1 MRSAFLAGAIWAVTV
16 GQALAG
22 VQYGGVNVAGFDF
35 GCETTGK
42 CDTSKVV
49 APLHEYKGQDGAAQM
64 QHFVKDD
71 RLNAFRLPVAWQFLV
86 EKPGAPLNAANMKQ
100 YDALVKACLATGS
113 LCIIDIH
120 NYARW
125 DGQIIGQ
132 GGPADEEFADLWSQL
147 ATQYKNAPKV
157 AMGIVNEPHE
167 VPDIKRWAQTCQTV
181 VNAIRK
187 AGASDHYILL
197 PGNGYTSAGSFVSS
211 GSAAALQ
218 TVKDAD
224 GSTEK
229 LIFEVHKYLDSDNSG
244 TNTECIS
251 NNIDAFADLTTFLK
265 TNKRQALLAETGGGS
280 QDSSCL
286 KNICELLGYLNQNG
300 DVYLGYLGW
309 GAGSFDATYKLA
321 LTPTEGMKDVPLM
334 TQCFAKKFDGG
345 AGTGASSPSGGNGT
359 FSGSSTT
366 NDTSAGTLGGSDG
379 DEEEPTTEPS
389 SSNNTSTGTPGPSSG
404 GQEIT
409 TGPPSS
415 NSTSTGTSSGSSGGQ
430 ETTTGPSSSNSTS
443 TGTSGGSYG
452 GQENTTGPSSSNGTS
467 TGTPGGSHSDGK
479 ETTTKTTT
487 SGDSSS
493 NGTSAGV
500 PAASYDQGEET
511 TTTTTLGPS
520 LAKNTSAGT
529 SGGSSNGEE
538 GTTTTTTTGS
548 SGTSASVPGASY
560 DQGEETTTTTS
571 IESSSSNNTSTGPS
585 GNQGGS
591 QSSGLSPQSQGSTS
605 GGSQNASGSANNLG
619 GAARWGSKSRLHK
632 AGETN
637 LNSTIEDASRDDE
650 CSADDLKDE
659 IKGGSPQPSSTSASS
674 LPQSSGFSTSYT
686 PSSSSSSTSSAAGN
700 YVPGPSTTGSP
711 NRRRIRAAQM

>member
-1 MRSAFLAGAIWAVTV
+1 MRSAFLAGAICAVTV

-22 VQYGGVNVAGFDF
+22 VQYSGVNIAGFDF

-71 RLNAFRLPVAWQFLV
+71 RLNAFRLPIAWQFLV

-147 ATQYKNAPKV
+147 ATQYKSTPKV

-187 AGASDHYILL
+187 AGASDHYIML

-224 GSTEK
+224 GSTDK
-229 LIFEVHKYLDSDNSG
+229 LIFEVHKYLDGDNSG
-244 TNTECIS
+244 TSPECIS
-251 NNIDAFADLTTFLK
+251 NNIDAFADLTAFLK
-265 TNKRQALLAETGGGS
+265 TSKRRALLAEVGGGS
-280 QDSSCL
+280 KDSSCL
-286 KNICELLGYLNQNG
+286 KNLCELLGYLNQNG

-309 GAGSFDATYKLA
+309 GAGSFDATYELA

-334 TQCFAKKFDGG
+334 TQCFAKMFDGG
-345 AGTGASSPSGGNGT
+345 AGTGASSSSGGNDT
-359 FSGSSTT
+359 LSGPSTT
-366 NDTSAGTLGGSDG
+366 NDTSGGTPGGSDN

-389 SSNNTSTGTPGPSSG
+389 SSNNTSTGTPGESYG
-404 GQEIT
+404 GQGVT

-415 NSTSTGTSSGSSGGQ
+415 NGTSTGTSSGSYGGQ
-430 ETTTGPSSSNSTS
+430 ETSTGPSST
-443 TGTSGGSYG
+443 
-452 GQENTTGPSSSNGTS
+452 NGTS
-467 TGTPGGSHSDGK
+467 TGTPGGSYSDGK

-487 SGDSSS
+487 SGNSSS
-493 NGTSAGV
+493 NDTSAGV
-500 PAASYDQGEET
+500 PAAGYDEGEET
-511 TTTTTLGPS
+511 TTTTTIGPS
-520 LAKNTSAGT
+520 SANNTSAGT
-529 SGGSSNGEE
+529 SGGGSDDGE
-538 GTTTTTTTGS
+538 GPTITTTTGS
-548 SGTSASVPGASY
+548 SNGTSASVPGASY

-571 IESSSSNNTSTGPS
+571 IDSSNNTSTGPS
-585 GNQGGS
+585 GNQGGRQGGGQRGGQGAGQGGS
-591 QSSGLSPQSQGSTS
+591 QSSEHSPESQESTS
-605 GGSQNASGSANNLG
+605 GATQNASGSGNNLG
-619 GAARWGSKSRLHK
+619 GAARWGSKSQLHK
-632 AGETN
+632 AGESN
-637 LNSTIEDASRDDE
+637 INSTIEDASRDDE
-650 CSADDLKDE
+650 CSADDLEDE
-659 IKGGSPQPSSTSASS
+659 AKGGSPQSSSISASPS
-674 LPQSSGFSTSYT
+674 PQSSGFSTSYT
-686 PSSSSSSTSSAAGN
+686 PSSSVSSTSSMAGN
-700 YVPGPSTTGSP
+700 SVAGPSTTGSP
-711 NRRRIRAAQM
+711 NRRRIRAAQL